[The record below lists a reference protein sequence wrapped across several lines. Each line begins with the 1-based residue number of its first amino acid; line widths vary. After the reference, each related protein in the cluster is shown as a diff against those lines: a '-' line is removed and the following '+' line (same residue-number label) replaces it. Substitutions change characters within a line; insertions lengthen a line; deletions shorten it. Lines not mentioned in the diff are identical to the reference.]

1 MVLTNRPA
9 SPLPIRSCGFTLIEL
24 MVVIGVIG
32 VLAGLTIPAVQGAR
46 ESARRAQCTNNLR
59 QMVLALSSFEAAQGG
74 IPAAAFIQPSVLPK
88 YFRTDTPHSLILRH
102 LEQNQIYDAMNF
114 QFPNYYVGEIFSYQV
129 NLTAATRRISTFVC
143 PSDPQGGR
151 SVLAPTSYR
160 INLGVE
166 QERRVIHP
174 VYQAEA
180 YSDGLFQY
188 RQKIMP
194 LAEVSDGLS
203 NTLAFSEK
211 PIGSMVGFGQNPFFG
226 QLPYTDW
233 APKSGA
239 NPFTDWTDAGL
250 GAAVTADDWVSVCGA
265 IASGN
270 MRGFGS
276 FTDAGVSWTA
286 PGARYTAFMAVAA
299 PNSPIVDCGE
309 LTNNG
314 FGAFTA
320 RSYHP
325 GGVNAALADGSVRWF
340 TSTIH
345 RKLWRALAT
354 PAGGEVLP

>member
-1 MVLTNRPA
+1 MVSSNPQMCLAPV
-9 SPLPIRSCGFTLIEL
+9 RSRAFTLIEM
-24 MVVIGVIG
+24 MVVIGIIG
-32 VLAGLTIPAVQGAR
+32 ILAGLTIPAVQAAR

-59 QMVLALSSFEAAQGG
+59 QMVLGLSSFEAAQGG
-74 IPAAAFIQPSVLPK
+74 IPAATFIQPSVLPK

-129 NLTAATRRISTFVC
+129 NLTAATQRISTFVC

-151 SVLAPTSYR
+151 LVLAPTSYR

-174 VYQAEA
+174 SYQAEA

-188 RQKIMP
+188 RQKLMP

-211 PIGSMVGFGQNPFFG
+211 PIGSMVGFGQNPSFG
-226 QLPYTDW
+226 QPPYTDW

-250 GAAVTADDWVSVCGA
+250 GAAVTADDWVSVCEA
-265 IASGN
+265 LASGGQQN
-270 MRGFGS
+270 LGS

-286 PGARYTAFMAVAA
+286 PGARYTGFMAVAA

-314 FGAFTA
+314 FGMFTV

-325 GGVNAALADGSVRWF
+325 GGINAALADGSVRWF
-340 TSTIH
+340 TSTTNS
-345 RKLWRALAT
+345 KLWRALAT
-354 PAGGEVLP
+354 PTGGEVLP